1 MARRPTKIA
10 VPTPTE
16 LLIAKTLRRIVPAA
30 AVSYEQVIIDLADVR
45 RHSYRGIA
53 HELREVLRE
62 TLNYLAPDAEVMA
75 VHGFKLEKDQDKPTQ
90 RQKALHVL
98 RKRKL
103 SKEEMSAPELTINLA
118 EELSATITRNAYTR
132 GAKDAHTLS
141 SAPEVRQL
149 KMWIDAV
156 LGELLEIHRPRPP
169 EIERVARRAA
179 APAEDRI
186 EYAVQL
192 KLESDKSP

>member
-1 MARRPTKIA
+1 MARRTTKIA

-16 LLIAKTLRRIVPAA
+16 LLIVKTLRRIVPAA
-30 AVSYEQVIIDLADVR
+30 AVSYEQVVIDLADVR

-62 TLNYLAPDAEVMA
+62 TLNYLAPDSEVIA
-75 VHGFKLEKDQDKPTQ
+75 VNGFKLEKDQDKPTQ
-90 RQKALHVL
+90 RQKALHA

-156 LGELLEIHRPRPP
+156 LGELLEIHRSRPVV
-169 EIERVARRAA
+169 VARAVQRAA
-179 APAEDRI
+179 SPDEGHV
-186 EYAVQL
+186 EYAIHMKL
-192 KLESDKSP
+192 KS